1 MKKRVEN
8 MKKLLKY
15 MVFAY
20 PALILCFLVGYS
32 VSEMNR
38 KYEISKNNRLV
49 ITGKIEIF
57 VKNDMY
63 SRENPVLATVDKGD
77 EVKIL
82 DFYFYYDFGGI
93 EVELADGRRGYIQ
106 YFNSQPNYEIIRGGQ
121 RIY

>member
-1 MKKRVEN
+1 

-15 MVFAY
+15 MCFAY

-32 VSEMNR
+32 ASEMNR

-49 ITGKIEIF
+49 ITGKVEIF
-57 VKNDMY
+57 VKSDKF